1 MNHFMADLETMSLA
15 DNGAI
20 VSIGV
25 VEFDETRLGREF
37 YVNVDLQNCLD
48 VGLHQ
53 SQSTTDWWAKQEE
66 AARAAWQV
74 NAQPLL
80 SALTSL
86 NRYLELSTGGLASAR
101 LWGNGAGFDNVLLK
115 NAYKA
120 LEVDEPWKYYNNRC
134 YRTMA
139 GVFPLDPDEM
149 PARVGTYHN
158 ALDDAITQAIRLQ
171 AICKK
176 YQITLH

>member
-1 MNHFMADLETMSLA
+1 MSLA

-25 VEFDETRLGREF
+25 QEFDETSLGRGF
-37 YVNVDLQNCLD
+37 YVNVDLQSCLD
-48 VGLHQ
+48 AGLTT
-53 SQSTTDWWAKQEE
+53 SKSTIDWWAKQEQ
-66 AARAAWQV
+66 AAIDAWKV
-74 NAQPLL
+74 DAQPLL
-80 SALTSL
+80 ESLTRL
-86 NRYLELSTGGLASAR
+86 NRYLELSTGGLSSVR

-115 NAYKA
+115 NAYQV

-139 GVFPLDPDEM
+139 GVFKLDPDET
-149 PARVGTYHN
+149 PERVGTYHN
-158 ALDDAITQAIRLQ
+158 ALDDAITQTLRLQ

-176 YQITLH
+176 YSITLS